1 MNEVAS
7 NIIFRVVNTQV
18 IEIIKACLFS
28 LPLSNMHLLMIMMT
42 TGIEGGVTQARGTKF
57 SFG

>member
-7 NIIFRVVNTQV
+7 DIIFRVVNTQV

-42 TGIEGGVTQARGTKF
+42 TGIEGGVT
-57 SFG
+57 